1 MTDAMPPQSEQPQDA
16 AAAAAEAEQ
25 QPYVTVG
32 QTLRR
37 LRHQVG
43 LSAREL
49 AARLHYSHSQVLN
62 WEHGT
67 SRVPRDVW
75 AQVVAE
81 IEQERRDQE
90 EMKGYVRSLGLA
102 DLTDAVDTLLRKTAE
117 D

>member
-1 MTDAMPPQSEQPQDA
+1 MTDAAEPQQPQDA
-16 AAAAAEAEQ
+16 DAAAQDLLLAF
-25 QPYVTVG
+25 VVG

-90 EMKGYVRSLGLA
+90 EIRGYVRSLGLA
-102 DLTDAVDTLLRKTAE
+102 DLNQALDTLLRKTAE

>member
-1 MTDAMPPQSEQPQDA
+1 MTDTAPQSEQPQDA
-16 AAAAAEAEQ
+16 AEAEAE

-90 EMKGYVRSLGLA
+90 EIRGYVRSLGLA
-102 DLTDAVDTLLRKTAE
+102 DLNQALDTLLRKTAE

>member
-1 MTDAMPPQSEQPQDA
+1 MTDTAPQSEQPQDDA
-16 AAAAAEAEQ
+16 AAAADTEQ

-90 EMKGYVRSLGLA
+90 EIRGYVRSLGLA
-102 DLTDAVDTLLRKTAE
+102 DLNQALDTLLRKTAE